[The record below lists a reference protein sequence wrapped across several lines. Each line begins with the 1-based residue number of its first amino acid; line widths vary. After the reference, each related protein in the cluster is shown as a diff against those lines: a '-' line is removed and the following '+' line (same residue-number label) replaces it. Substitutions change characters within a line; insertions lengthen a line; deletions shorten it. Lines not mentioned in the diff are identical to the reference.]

1 MGEFEVDATA
11 LFHADTEQGVTPI
24 MTLSY
29 NVTPAMR
36 TPLLRTLAERGWH
49 NPSALFE
56 GRHASASGALSVR
69 STDGRTFRIEDGHD
83 LLFDGV
89 VVPPPGWT
97 EHVRDLGAVGVL
109 AGADLMSAPD
119 WASRLPELAQANEIL
134 GSVATATLPAVVGDA
149 DIHVFARQV
158 LSGLKPVLS
167 ADTLDDAKFAVEDDR
182 PHDAVIT
189 AIRGAVTHQV
199 SVPQEVFD
207 MVHARALDGSSF
219 GWKDTWVL
227 KRLLRKARG
236 TPL

>member
-11 LFHADTEQGVTPI
+11 LFHADAEQGVTP
-24 MTLSY
+24 MMALSY

-36 TPLLRTLAERGWH
+36 TPLLRALAERGWH
-49 NPSALFE
+49 EPSALFE
-56 GRHASASGALSVR
+56 GRHASRSGVLSLR

-89 VVPPPGWT
+89 VAVPPGWT

-119 WASRLPELAQANEIL
+119 WARRLPELAQANEVL
-134 GSVATATLPAVVGDA
+134 GSVATVTFTDGPA

-158 LSGLKPVLS
+158 LSGLRPALS
-167 ADTLDDAKFAVEDDR
+167 ADTLGDAMFAVEDDR
-182 PHDAVIT
+182 PHDAVIA

-199 SVPQEVFD
+199 VVPREVFD
-207 MVHARALDGSSF
+207 MVHTRALDGSSF
-219 GWKDTWVL
+219 GWKDSWVL
-227 KRLLRKARG
+227 KRLLRKVRV
-236 TPL
+236 TDL